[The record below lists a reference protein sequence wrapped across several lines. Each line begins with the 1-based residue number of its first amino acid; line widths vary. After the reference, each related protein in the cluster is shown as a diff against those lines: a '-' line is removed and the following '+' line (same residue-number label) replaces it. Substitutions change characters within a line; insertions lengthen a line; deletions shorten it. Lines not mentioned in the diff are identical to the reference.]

1 MIVLVSPLARQI
13 PLLDDAVYAG
23 VDAGALR
30 CIEQGIPMVFALGDF
45 DTANE
50 KLSLIEAQVPCYKL
64 PTHKDETDMES
75 AYLEARRRGYEKI
88 ILFGV
93 LQGRFDHTM
102 ANFYLMLYR
111 DPSLILMDE
120 SNRVQVLTKGTYT
133 IDKRYQYLS
142 FFALTDSCISEQG
155 VAYPLDHKRVA
166 PSDIFMVSNEILQEK
181 AVISV
186 HEGRFLMIESDD
198 RS

>member
-1 MIVLVSPLARQI
+1 MIVLVSPLAGQI

-30 CIEQGIPMVFALGDF
+30 CIEQNIPMVFALGDF
-45 DTANE
+45 DTAKE
-50 KLSLIEAQVPCYKL
+50 KVSLIEAKVPCYKL

-120 SNRVQVLTKGTYT
+120 TNRVQVLTKGTYT
-133 IDKRYQYLS
+133 IEKRYQYLS

-155 VAYPLDHKRVA
+155 VAYPLEHKEVT
-166 PSDIFMVSNEILQEK
+166 PSDIFMVSNEILQER

-186 HEGRFLMIESDD
+186 HKGRFLMIESND
-198 RS
+198 RL

>member
-186 HEGRFLMIESDD
+186 HEGSFLMIESDD

>member
-75 AYLEARRRGYEKI
+75 AYLEARRRGSEKI